1 MRYTALILGVLFSHV
16 VSAGA
21 TEVLLKARDQATANW
36 AKEVSKKFHATVK
49 RLIPGLNAVILRVPT
64 ARCREFCEVGTGK
77 PGDLRCRGWRRLST
91 TF

>member
-21 TEVLLKARDQATANW
+21 TEVLLKARDQATVNW

-64 ARCREFCEVGTGK
+64 ASVENCEVGTGK

>member
-1 MRYTALILGVLFSHV
+1 MRYTTLILGVLFGHV

-36 AKEVSKKFHATVK
+36 AKEVSKNFRAEVE

-64 ARCREFCEVGTGK
+64 ANVANLVKSARDNPAISAVETG
-77 PGDLRCRGWRRLST
+77 GDYQ